1 MKKLFGFLSFV
12 FSLAILFSCE
22 PGRDENGDLLFGVNN
37 PGETGGSGE
46 TTGVVKQL
54 KSVTSKEDTG
64 ETITYNYSY
73 LLGKLVS
80 VKTSDNSI
88 SYSLSYD
95 NNTVNKIT
103 IVQNEGSAI
112 TTTDFA
118 VTYNNGKFV
127 EAKGT
132 GKEDTG
138 NSFTN
143 TITANYTN
151 NKVSKILSKMAGI
164 DTADPAVTYDM
175 FTLQNDITYTGNNI
189 STWKFSTI
197 FPATPPII
205 IPPIV
210 ISSAFS
216 DYDTKINPFNTLP
229 QAYNI
234 VSSLYG
240 FNSFA
245 VTGFSANNYRKVA
258 AEGQSLTY
266 VYTYDADGYPTKAVA
281 SGNLGTLTF
290 VYQ

>member
-22 PGRDENGDLLFGVNN
+22 PGRDENGDLLFGVNI
-37 PGETGGSGE
+37 PGDSGGGG
-46 TTGVVKQL
+46 TTGVVKYL
-54 KSVTSKEDTG
+54 KSVTSKDDMG

-73 LLGKLVS
+73 LLGKLVN

-103 IVQNEGSAI
+103 IIQKEGSV
-112 TTTDFA
+112 TTTTNFA
-118 VTYNNGKFV
+118 ITYNNGKFV

-143 TITANYTN
+143 TLTANYTN
-151 NKVSKILSKMAGI
+151 NKISKILSKMVGI

-189 STWKFSTI
+189 STLKFSTI
-197 FPATPPII
+197 FPATPPIS

-229 QAYNI
+229 EAYNI

-240 FNSFA
+240 FDSFA
-245 VTGFSANNYRKVA
+245 VVGFSANNYRKVTG
-258 AEGQSLTY
+258 EGQSLTY

-290 VYQ
+290 QYQ